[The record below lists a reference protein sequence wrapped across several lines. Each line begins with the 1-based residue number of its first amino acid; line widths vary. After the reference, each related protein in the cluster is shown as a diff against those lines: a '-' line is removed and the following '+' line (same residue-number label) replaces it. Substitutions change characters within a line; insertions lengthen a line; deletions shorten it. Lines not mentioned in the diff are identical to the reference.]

1 MSGKRQKIQY
11 SLALEPADRGEAPVS
26 GHQGAEPFVAKP
38 APESP
43 AVTEQL
49 MEEVCD
55 RENLVRAWK
64 RVRQNKGSP
73 GVDGMTIDD
82 AKDYL
87 REHWPSIRSQLLEG
101 TYQPQPVKRV
111 EIPKPDGGVRKLG
124 VPCVV
129 DRLIQ
134 QALLQVLQEQWDPTF
149 SEHSYGFR
157 PGRSAH
163 QAVAQ
168 AQRYVAAGYSVVVDL
183 DLEKFFDR
191 VNHDSLM
198 ARVAARVTDKRV
210 LKLIRAFLKAGVMED
225 GLVSPVDEGTPQG
238 GPLSPLLSN
247 LVLDDLDKEL
257 ARRGHRFCRYA
268 DDCNIYVR
276 SRRAGERVMASVSR
290 FLTQKLRLKVN
301 EAKSAVARPEERKF
315 LGFSISNDG
324 SERRIAPK
332 ALDKFKTQVRDNDPP
347 DTGDQPTAADR
358 RPDAIPHRMARL
370 LRLLPDPTCA
380 HEPGSVDPP
389 KITLVSLAAVAER
402 AQPLQRTAPSWR
414 TEVQCSGRRR
424 FADGVLAHVR
434 TPGGPTG
441 PAQPLLRLARS
452 SPTPC
457 LRPSLTQS
465 NRRGTDPYA
474 RWCGRGGTARCPP
487 IPIRGLDVTQLSSFD
502 PSRSA
507 RQPVKEGLLRG
518 MRTRS
523 RGQG

>member
-1 MSGKRQKIQY
+1 MTGRRQTIQY
-11 SLALEPADRGEAPVS
+11 SLALEPGDQGDTPVS
-26 GHQGAEPFVAKP
+26 GCQGAEPVMAKP

-43 AVTEQL
+43 ALSEPS

-55 RENLVRAWK
+55 RENLIRAWK
-64 RVRQNKGSP
+64 RVRQNRGSP
-73 GVDGMTIDD
+73 GADGMTIGG
-82 AKDYL
+82 ARGYL

-134 QALLQVLQEQWDPTF
+134 QALLQVLQKRWDPTF
-149 SEHSYGFR
+149 SKHSYGFR

-163 QAVAQ
+163 QAVAE
-168 AQRYVAAGYSVVVDL
+168 AQQYIAEGYSVVVDV

-198 ARVAARVTDKRV
+198 ARVATRVTDKRG

-257 ARRGHRFCRYA
+257 TRRGHRFCRYA

-301 EAKSAVARPEERKF
+301 EAKSAVARPEERYF
-315 LGFSISNDG
+315 LGFCISNDG
-324 SERRIAPK
+324 SERRIAP
-332 ALDKFKTQVRDNDPP
+332 
-347 DTGDQPTAADR
+347 
-358 RPDAIPHRMARL
+358 
-370 LRLLPDPTCA
+370 
-380 HEPGSVDPP
+380 
-389 KITLVSLAAVAER
+389 
-402 AQPLQRTAPSWR
+402 
-414 TEVQCSGRRR
+414 
-424 FADGVLAHVR
+424 
-434 TPGGPTG
+434 
-441 PAQPLLRLARS
+441 
-452 SPTPC
+452 
-457 LRPSLTQS
+457 
-465 NRRGTDPYA
+465 
-474 RWCGRGGTARCPP
+474 
-487 IPIRGLDVTQLSSFD
+487 
-502 PSRSA
+502 
-507 RQPVKEGLLRG
+507 
-518 MRTRS
+518 
-523 RGQG
+523 